1 MIAEAMEARRM
12 ELQSN
17 IPHPDA
23 TVVWLPKK
31 RSKRNITVFDKE
43 ADSSVTTSVL
53 NATTVVPYTEDTA
66 AMESQVPPE
75 PCVDNI
81 DLLIEIVEVNEQ
93 NNELPIVT
101 PNVVRDILIRIR
113 TKNMVKGVTKMTEIY
128 NNLVKL
134 ESDIDHEIMEATIS
148 HNIPPQI

>member
-1 MIAEAMEARRM
+1 M
-12 ELQSN
+12 QN
-17 IPHPDA
+17 
-23 TVVWLPKK
+23 V
-31 RSKRNITVFDKE
+31 DKE
-43 ADSSVTTSVL
+43 ANSTVTTSVL

-75 PCVDNI
+75 PCVDNS
-81 DLLIEIVEVNEQ
+81 DMLIEIVEVNEQ